1 MLEKLLL
8 HFTPQMCSYDN
19 NIESIDLLKYSE
31 LISCLLVLEQNN
43 KFFLWEI
50 ISLIQLDMN
59 RFLKWMQYRLKL
71 MDVDENEDVVMVL
84 EGILNTMVLVV
95 IIPQILKKRK
105 PRCITRSGEIL
116 RQNKKMWSVYKINLP
131 RTMRIIVIDVVH
143 PNIWS
148 NFTKHQ

>member
-1 MLEKLLL
+1 MLEIFLL
-8 HFTPQMCSYDN
+8 HFTPQMCSYNN
-19 NIESIDLLKYSE
+19 NIESIDLLKYFE
-31 LISCLLVLEQNN
+31 LISCLLVIEQIN

-105 PRCITRSGEIL
+105 SRCTTIVEKYWDKTRKWE
-116 RQNKKMWSVYKINLP
+116 VYI
-131 RTMRIIVIDVVH
+131 R
-143 PNIWS
+143 
-148 NFTKHQ
+148 